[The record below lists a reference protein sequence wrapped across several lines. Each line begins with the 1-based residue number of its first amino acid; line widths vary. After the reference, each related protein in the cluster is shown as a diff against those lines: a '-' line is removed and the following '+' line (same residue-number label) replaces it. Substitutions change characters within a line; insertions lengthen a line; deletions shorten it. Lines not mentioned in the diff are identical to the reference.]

1 MTAASNQLVT
11 PTRRRVLGLAVLAGA
26 VGLIGWRRLHPTY
39 SGERLSVAEAHA
51 AALAG
56 EVTLVDIRRPDE
68 WRLTGIGEGAQP
80 LDMRRADFETA
91 LAELLGGDRAAP
103 VALICA
109 RGVRSARMATRMA
122 KAGFTHVFDVP
133 EGMLGSGAGAG
144 WLGAGLPVMPY
155 DGGQG

>member
-1 MTAASNQLVT
+1 MTAASNKLVT

-68 WRLTGIGEGAQP
+68 WRLTGIGEGRSRSTCGALTSRQP
-80 LDMRRADFETA
+80 LPNC
-91 LAELLGGDRAAP
+91 LAGTGPPRW
-103 VALICA
+103 
-109 RGVRSARMATRMA
+109 R
-122 KAGFTHVFDVP
+122 
-133 EGMLGSGAGAG
+133 
-144 WLGAGLPVMPY
+144 
-155 DGGQG
+155 